1 MEKSPPS
8 SSSSSS
14 AQFKSQ
20 ILSLEDIQLANSLR
34 ETDPNVFSAPCD
46 GIVPQYSALI
56 DDSNDVN
63 GDANDMHA
71 IEERIEIEEDE
82 EVGVASYDSSQS
94 YHEMIPYNTLETDIT
109 TTTTTAAKQY
119 LNESS
124 NNSKLM
130 SIQVTQNDLKCIQ
143 SFIKN
148 SGSLQVT
155 IIVFFYLFV

>member
-1 MEKSPPS
+1 M
-8 SSSSSS
+8 
-14 AQFKSQ
+14 
-20 ILSLEDIQLANSLR
+20 R

-46 GIVPQYSALI
+46 GIVPQYSVPI

-63 GDANDMHA
+63 GDANEIHA

-82 EVGVASYDSSQS
+82 EVGVASYDNSQS

-109 TTTTTAAKQY
+109 TTTTAAAAAAKQY

-124 NNSKLM
+124 KDSKLM

-155 IIVFFYLFV
+155 IIVYLII